1 MNWEKIK
8 ETKAYEEWIDFYP
21 YNWDEF
27 TLKEAYPFE
36 NLIGWLFRFFDER
49 GILVDV
55 ETHSVDIV
63 TTDFKD
69 ISNVLW
75 EWDVW
80 ADGIGIVS
88 YDEER
93 DYPDRPSALKEGFE
107 KAFNILN
114 DNIKNAQ

>member
-49 GILVDV
+49 GIIV
-55 ETHSVDIV
+55 EATHD
-63 TTDFKD
+63 
-69 ISNVLW
+69 SNEK
-75 EWDVW
+75 EWNWFVIQKGKIE
-80 ADGIGIVS
+80 ADGWG
-88 YDEER
+88 YQE
-93 DYPDRPSALKEGFE
+93 PDRPSALKEGFE
-107 KAFNILN
+107 KAFEVLN

>member
-49 GILVDV
+49 GI
-55 ETHSVDIV
+55 IV
-63 TTDFKD
+63 LPDFEYEENK
-69 ISNVLW
+69 
-75 EWDVW
+75 W
-80 ADGIGIVS
+80 AFIIQNEPKGIYGRILF
-88 YDEER
+88 

-107 KAFNILN
+107 RAFEILENIS
-114 DNIKNAQ
+114 IKST

>member
-49 GILVDV
+49 GIRVHTGHTEDKDPLWYY
-55 ETHSVDIV
+55 DIKQFRKATV
-63 TTDFKD
+63 ATGRAR
-69 ISNVLW
+69 I
-75 EWDVW
+75 
-80 ADGIGIVS
+80 
-88 YDEER
+88 
-93 DYPDRPSALKEGFE
+93 DRPSALKEGFE
-107 KAFNILN
+107 RAFEILENIS
-114 DNIKNAQ
+114 IKST